1 MNTANIESIVEE
13 FETRMAQEGV
23 SIVVVTVSERHTGS
37 WVGCR
42 PGASEAE
49 NVICSLMALKLQ
61 EGMEH
66 VADKREPSMLS

>member
-1 MNTANIESIVEE
+1 M
-13 FETRMAQEGV
+13 
-23 SIVVVTVSERHTGS
+23 VTVSERHTGF

-42 PGASEAE
+42 PGASETE
-49 NVICSLMALKLQ
+49 NVICSLMAIKLQ